1 MPQPPNLSLE
11 KLAQQLKA
19 AFDLF
24 YPAPLEAWHYF
35 ASCGKL
41 VHYAKN
47 SIVKAAHAIDKYGY
61 FLVEGVCGLFVWKEN
76 SAMCLDLLLEN
87 NFFADDLSLFTGK
100 PSPVE
105 IVALE
110 NTLLLRLPKSQIV
123 HLQQTPMGQILFAAG
138 NQAGFVE
145 KQQQQLDESYYE
157 PAPATPV
164 KPKVTKPPAKAAAK
178 PPANPALPQKSASA
192 AAAKP
197 LAEGPLS
204 CEKATSLVSGYGF
217 SSVEAATCSGK
228 LYAFNA
234 KRGANSFAIKL
245 DPASG
250 QLTEVKKLP

>member
-1 MPQPPNLSLE
+1 MSG
-11 KLAQQLKA
+11 
-19 AFDLF
+19 
-24 YPAPLEAWHYF
+24 
-35 ASCGKL
+35 S
-41 VHYAKN
+41 
-47 SIVKAAHAIDKYGY
+47 SIIRG
-61 FLVEGVCGLFVWKEN
+61 
-76 SAMCLDLLLEN
+76 
-87 NFFADDLSLFTGK
+87 LSLFGMALLALGHDAGAASAGSETREAPSIYGDSYTG
-100 PSPVE
+100 PPLIRRIPGV
-105 IVALE
+105 
-110 NTLLLRLPKSQIV
+110 R
-123 HLQQTPMGQILFAAG
+123 ILFGDPATDAQETDDVSG
-138 NQAGFVE
+138 QTKKK

-157 PAPATPV
+157 PAPATPE

-204 CEKATSLVSGYGF
+204 CEKATSLVSSYGF

>member
-1 MPQPPNLSLE
+1 MSG
-11 KLAQQLKA
+11 
-19 AFDLF
+19 
-24 YPAPLEAWHYF
+24 
-35 ASCGKL
+35 S
-41 VHYAKN
+41 
-47 SIVKAAHAIDKYGY
+47 SIIRG
-61 FLVEGVCGLFVWKEN
+61 
-76 SAMCLDLLLEN
+76 
-87 NFFADDLSLFTGK
+87 LSLFGMALLALGHDAGAASAGSETREAPSIYGDSYTG
-100 PSPVE
+100 PPLIRRIPGV
-105 IVALE
+105 
-110 NTLLLRLPKSQIV
+110 R
-123 HLQQTPMGQILFAAG
+123 ILFGDPATDAQETDDVSG
-138 NQAGFVE
+138 QTKKK

>member
-1 MPQPPNLSLE
+1 MSG
-11 KLAQQLKA
+11 
-19 AFDLF
+19 
-24 YPAPLEAWHYF
+24 
-35 ASCGKL
+35 S
-41 VHYAKN
+41 
-47 SIVKAAHAIDKYGY
+47 SIIRG
-61 FLVEGVCGLFVWKEN
+61 
-76 SAMCLDLLLEN
+76 
-87 NFFADDLSLFTGK
+87 LSLFGMALLALGHDAGAASAGSETREAPSIYGDSYTG
-100 PSPVE
+100 PPLIRRIPGV
-105 IVALE
+105 
-110 NTLLLRLPKSQIV
+110 R
-123 HLQQTPMGQILFAAG
+123 ILFGDPATDAQETDDVSG
-138 NQAGFVE
+138 QTKKK

-178 PPANPALPQKSASA
+178 PPANPALPQRSASA

>member
-1 MPQPPNLSLE
+1 MSG
-11 KLAQQLKA
+11 
-19 AFDLF
+19 
-24 YPAPLEAWHYF
+24 
-35 ASCGKL
+35 S
-41 VHYAKN
+41 
-47 SIVKAAHAIDKYGY
+47 SIIRG
-61 FLVEGVCGLFVWKEN
+61 
-76 SAMCLDLLLEN
+76 
-87 NFFADDLSLFTGK
+87 LSLFGMALLALGHDAGAASAGSETREAPSIYGDSYTG
-100 PSPVE
+100 PPLIRRIPGV
-105 IVALE
+105 
-110 NTLLLRLPKSQIV
+110 R
-123 HLQQTPMGQILFAAG
+123 ILFGDPATDA
-138 NQAGFVE
+138 QETDDVSRQTKKK

-157 PAPATPV
+157 PAPATPA